1 MSLLCGFHP
10 MTTPYPRLLSLKLA
24 EVLADTPVVCL
35 LGPRQVGKTTLARQ
49 YCPTHSYINFDDSS
63 LLAVAKQDP
72 SGFIQGLSEYVILD
86 EVQRVP
92 ELLPAIKASVDSNR
106 KPGRFL
112 LTGSANLLLL
122 PEAQESLAGR
132 MEVLNLLPLAE
143 QEIQRG
149 KHTLLQRLISGE
161 ISPAIYG
168 EQHAISGLAD
178 IICRGGFPEPISR
191 NPSRARQWHRQYI
204 NAIIQRD
211 VKDIAA
217 IRDEAE
223 MHKLFEMLAYR
234 TANLLN
240 ISNMANDLKLR
251 RETVEKYITILERLY
266 LVRRLPAWHKNESN
280 RLIKTA
286 KIHLV
291 DSGLTATFCN
301 LQASEWNNFSTDFGA
316 LLETFAVQQ
325 LITQATWLD
334 DDLRFSH
341 YRDKDQVEVD
351 LVIEQGK
358 KIWGVEV
365 KKAASIQSKDGA
377 GLNRLAALAGAQ
389 FQGGI
394 LLYGGNNTLPLAQ
407 KNCFAVP
414 MSALWE

>member
-1 MSLLCGFHP
+1 
-10 MTTPYPRLLSLKLA
+10 
-24 EVLADTPVVCL
+24 
-35 LGPRQVGKTTLARQ
+35 VGKTTLARQ
-49 YCPTHSYINFDDSS
+49 YYPDYGYINFDDSS
-63 LLAVAKQDP
+63 LLVAAQQDP
-72 SGFIQGLSEYVILD
+72 SGFIQGLPEYVILD

-92 ELLPAIKASVDSNR
+92 ELLPAIKISVDTNR

-122 PEAQESLAGR
+122 PDVKESLAGR
-132 MEVLNLLPLAE
+132 MEVVNLLPLTQ
-143 QEIQRG
+143 QEIQG
-149 KHTLLQRLISGE
+149 NKNSLLQRLVSGAITPAIKEQKTISG
-161 ISPAIYG
+161 I
-168 EQHAISGLAD
+168 AD
-178 IICRGGFPEPISR
+178 IVCLGGFPEPLTR
-191 NPSRARQWHRQYI
+191 TPNRARQWHRQYI

-223 MHKLFEMLAYR
+223 MFKLFEMLALR

-240 ISNMANDLKLR
+240 VSNLANELKMR

-266 LVRRLPAWHKNESN
+266 LIRRLPAWHKNESN
-280 RLIKTA
+280 RLIKTP

-291 DSGLTATFCN
+291 DSGLAATFCN
-301 LQASEWNNFSTDFGA
+301 LQASEWNNFSSDFGP
-316 LLETFAVQQ
+316 LLETFVVQQ

-334 DDLRFSH
+334 EDLRFSH

-365 KKAASIQSKDGA
+365 KKAASIQAKDGA
-377 GLNRLAALAGAQ
+377 GLARLAAQAGSQ

-394 LLYGGNNTLPLAQ
+394 LLYTGNNYLPLAQ

>member
-1 MSLLCGFHP
+1 
-10 MTTPYPRLLSLKLA
+10 MTNPYPRLLATKLA

-49 YCPTHSYINFDDSS
+49 YCPAHTYINFDDSS
-63 LLAVAKQDP
+63 LLSIAKQDP
-72 SGFIQGLSEYVILD
+72 SGFIQGLPEYVILD

-92 ELLPAIKASVDSNR
+92 ELLPAIKAAVDSNR

-122 PEAQESLAGR
+122 PGAQESLAGR
-132 MEVLNLLPLAE
+132 MEVLNLLPLTE
-143 QEIQRG
+143 QEIKG
-149 KHTLLQRLISGE
+149 VKSTLLQRLLTNGITAT
-161 ISPAIYG
+161 IQG
-168 EQHAISGLAD
+168 EQQAIQGIAD
-178 IICRGGFPEPISR
+178 IICRGGFPEPITR
-191 NPSRARQWHRQYI
+191 TPARARQWHRQYI

-217 IRDEAE
+217 IRDETE
-223 MHKLFEMLAYR
+223 MHKLFEVLAYR

-240 ISNMANDLKLR
+240 ISNMANELQMR

-266 LVRRLPAWHKNESN
+266 LVHRLPAWHKNDSN
-280 RLIKTA
+280 RLIKTP
-286 KIHLV
+286 KIHFV

-316 LLETFAVQQ
+316 LLETFVVQQ
-325 LITQATWLD
+325 FITQATWLD
-334 DDLRFSH
+334 DDIRFSH

-351 LVIEQGK
+351 LVIEKSK

-365 KKAASIQSKDGA
+365 KKASSVQAKDGA
-377 GLNRLAALAGAQ
+377 GLNRLAAQAGAQ

-414 MSALWE
+414 ISALWE

>member
-1 MSLLCGFHP
+1 
-10 MTTPYPRLLSLKLA
+10 MTAPYPRLIVPKLA

-35 LGPRQVGKTTLARQ
+35 LGPRQVGKTTLVRH
-49 YCPTHSYINFDDSS
+49 YCPEHSYINFDDSS
-63 LLAVAKQDP
+63 LLATAKQDP
-72 SGFIQGLSEYVILD
+72 SGFIQALPEYVVLD

-92 ELLPAIKASVDSNR
+92 ELLPAIKASVDANR

-122 PEAQESLAGR
+122 PGAQESLAGR
-132 MEVLNLLPLAE
+132 MEVVNLLPLAE

-149 KHTLLQRLISGE
+149 SSPFLQRL
-161 ISPAIYG
+161 
-168 EQHAISGLAD
+168 LTND
-178 IICRGGFPEPISR
+178 IIASIHSEQTIIADLANVVCRGGYPEPIAR
-191 NPSRARQWHRQYI
+191 TPNRARQWHRQYI

-223 MHKLFEMLAYR
+223 MLRLFEMLAYR

-240 ISNMANDLKLR
+240 VSNLANELQMR
-251 RETVEKYITILERLY
+251 RETVEKYLTILERLY

-280 RLIKTA
+280 RLIKTP

-291 DSGLTATFCN
+291 DSGLAATFCN
-301 LQASEWNNFSTDFGA
+301 LQANQWNDFSTDFGA
-316 LLETFAVQQ
+316 ILETFVVQQ
-325 LITQATWLD
+325 LITQSTWFD
-334 DDLRFSH
+334 SDLRFSH

-358 KIWGVEV
+358 KIWGIEV
-365 KKAASIQSKDGA
+365 KKAASVQPKDGA
-377 GLNRLAALAGAQ
+377 GLNRLAAHAGKQ
-389 FQGGI
+389 FQGGV
-394 LLYGGNNTLPLAQ
+394 LFYSGNNILPLAQ
-407 KNCFAVP
+407 PNCFAVP
-414 MSALWE
+414 LSALWENF

>member
-1 MSLLCGFHP
+1 
-10 MTTPYPRLLSLKLA
+10 MTSPYPRLIAPKLA
-24 EVLADTPVVCL
+24 DIMADTPVICL

-49 YCPTHSYINFDDSS
+49 YYPDYGYINFDDSS
-63 LLAVAKQDP
+63 LLVAAQQDP
-72 SGFIQGLSEYVILD
+72 SGFIHGLPEYVILD

-92 ELLPAIKASVDSNR
+92 ELLPAIKISVDVNR

-122 PEAQESLAGR
+122 PDVQESLAGR
-132 MEVLNLLPLAE
+132 MEVVNLLPLTQ
-143 QEIQRG
+143 QEIQG
-149 KHTLLQRLISGE
+149 NKNSLLQRLLSGAITPAIKEQKTISG
-161 ISPAIYG
+161 I
-168 EQHAISGLAD
+168 AD
-178 IICRGGFPEPISR
+178 IICLGGFPEPLTR
-191 NPSRARQWHRQYI
+191 TPNRARQWHRQYI

-223 MHKLFEMLAYR
+223 MFKLFEMLALR

-240 ISNMANDLKLR
+240 VSNLANELKMR

-266 LVRRLPAWHKNESN
+266 LIRRLPAWHKNESN
-280 RLIKTA
+280 RLIKTP

-291 DSGLTATFCN
+291 DSGLVATFCN
-301 LQASEWNNFSTDFGA
+301 LQASEWNNFSSDFGP
-316 LLETFAVQQ
+316 LLETFVVQQ

-334 DDLRFSH
+334 EDLRFSH

-365 KKAASIQSKDGA
+365 KKAASIQAKDGA
-377 GLNRLAALAGAQ
+377 GLARLAAQAGSQ

-394 LLYGGNNTLPLAQ
+394 LLYTGNNYLPLAQ
-407 KNCFAVP
+407 QNCFAVP

>member
-1 MSLLCGFHP
+1 
-10 MTTPYPRLLSLKLA
+10 MTTTYPRLIAAKLA
-24 EVLADTPVVCL
+24 EILSDTPVVCL

-49 YCPTHSYINFDDSS
+49 YCPGYSYINFDDSS
-63 LLAVAKQDP
+63 LLNIARHDP
-72 SGFIQGLSEYVILD
+72 SGFIQGLAEYVILD

-92 ELLPAIKASVDSNR
+92 ELLPAIKASVDANR

-122 PEAQESLAGR
+122 PGVQESLAGR
-132 MEVLNLLPLAE
+132 MEVVNLLPLAE
-143 QEIQRG
+143 QEIQG
-149 KHTLLQRLISGE
+149 GSHSLLQQLLAGDITA
-161 ISPAIYG
+161 AIHG
-168 EQHAISGLAD
+168 EQQAVQGIGD
-178 IICRGGFPEPISR
+178 IVCRGGFPEPITR
-191 NPSRARQWHRQYI
+191 TPNRARQWHRQYI

-223 MHKLFEMLAYR
+223 MLRLFEMLAHR
-234 TANLLN
+234 TANLVN
-240 ISNMANDLKLR
+240 ITSLANELQMR

-266 LVRRLPAWHKNESN
+266 LIRRLPAWHKNETN
-280 RLIKTA
+280 RLIKTP

-301 LQASEWNNFSTDFGA
+301 LQASDWNNFSTDFGA
-316 LLETFAVQQ
+316 LLETFVVQQ
-325 LITQATWLD
+325 LTTQATWLD

-351 LVIEQGK
+351 IVIEQGK

-365 KKAASIQSKDGA
+365 KKAASIQPKDGA
-377 GLNRLAALAGAQ
+377 GLNRLAALAGSQ

-394 LLYGGNNTLPLAQ
+394 LLYGGNNTLPLAI

-414 MSALWE
+414 IDALWK

>member
-1 MSLLCGFHP
+1 
-10 MTTPYPRLLSLKLA
+10 MTTTYPRLIAPKLG
-24 EVLADTPVVCL
+24 EILRDTPVVCL

-49 YCPTHSYINFDDSS
+49 YCPQYSYINFDDSS
-63 LLAVAKQDP
+63 LLNIARQDP
-72 SGFIQGLSEYVILD
+72 SGFIQGLAEYVILD

-92 ELLPAIKASVDSNR
+92 ELLPAIKASVDANR

-122 PEAQESLAGR
+122 PGVQESLAGR
-132 MEVLNLLPLAE
+132 MEIVNLLPLAE
-143 QEIQRG
+143 QEIQGG
-149 KHTLLQRLISGE
+149 KYSLLQRLLAGDIE
-161 ISPAIYG
+161 AAIHG
-168 EQHAISGLAD
+168 EQQAVAGIGD
-178 IICRGGFPEPISR
+178 IVCRGGFPEPITR
-191 NPSRARQWHRQYI
+191 APNRARQWHRQYI

-217 IRDEAE
+217 IRDETE
-223 MHKLFEMLAYR
+223 MQRLFVMLAHR
-234 TANLLN
+234 TANLVN
-240 ISNMANDLKLR
+240 IANLANELQMR

-266 LVRRLPAWHKNESN
+266 LLRRLPAWHKNESN
-280 RLIKTA
+280 RLIKTP

-301 LQASEWNNFSTDFGA
+301 LQASDWNNFSTDFGA
-316 LLETFAVQQ
+316 LLETFVVQQ
-325 LITQATWLD
+325 LTTQATWLD
-334 DDLRFSH
+334 DDLRFFH

-351 LVIEQGK
+351 IVIEQGK

-365 KKAASIQSKDGA
+365 KKAASIQAKDGT
-377 GLNRLAALAGAQ
+377 GLNRLAALAGSK

-414 MSALWE
+414 MNALWE